1 MTNAAVRF
9 LPISGLCYRTCVLT
23 WQPCVVWD
31 GLRGD
36 EDSLARVWGPRVV
49 PPSSGHVHCVC
60 CCLGGHL
67 TLESWISWLCD
78 LVLAKQT
85 WIIMAS
91 GLKSFAQ
98 WKRFLAYTRII
109 HSSLER
115 IQKLKRRYTRKWQHR
130 CFHSAW
136 EDLSISQAARGNH
149 DYGIWGDPTR
159 EPKEQKGR
167 TVGHVD

>member
-1 MTNAAVRF
+1 MQPWGFCLF
-9 LPISGLCYRTCVLT
+9 LGFAT
-23 WQPCVVWD
+23 
-31 GLRGD
+31 
-36 EDSLARVWGPRVV
+36 
-49 PPSSGHVHCVC
+49 GHVSSLGSHVWFGTVSGETRIPSPGCGGPEWCHPHLGMSTVFAAAW
-60 CCLGGHL
+60 GGHL

-85 WIIMAS
+85 WMIMAS

-159 EPKEQKGR
+159 GPKEQKAR